1 MSKEYYTRRGFGG
14 AMRDAEP
21 MTAGDMSKGKYD
33 PVAYAHSL
41 GVSGD
46 PKGEAGAAKPGLDNI
61 SLAAQYYEG
70 AVMKQGADTY
80 GAYNWCEHSM
90 KASTYYNA
98 IQRHLSAWEAGE
110 DLDPKSG
117 FPHMAHVR
125 ASAGIIIDQQETDR
139 MIDDRPKMLAPLKP
153 VWEKIMKVLNPA
165 QGKKRGTPTIPNEDL
180 SSKPSLQELYE
191 KGLKDRTKRVY
202 YTE

>member
-1 MSKEYYTRRGFGG
+1 MSSGEKKSVDGIPTRMNYRRTLAQIAFDELSARSSTLG
-14 AMRDAEP
+14 A
-21 MTAGDMSKGKYD
+21 
-33 PVAYAHSL
+33 
-41 GVSGD
+41 SGD

-80 GAYNWCEHSM
+80 GAYNWCEHPM

-98 IQRHLSAWEAGE
+98 ILRHLNAWWQGE

-117 FPHMAHVR
+117 FPHMAHIR
-125 ASAGIIIDQQETDR
+125 ASAGILIDQQETER

-153 VWEKIMKVLNPA
+153 VWEKIMKVLHP
-165 QGKKRGTPTIPNEDL
+165 KFTSDPET
-180 SSKPSLQELYE
+180 
-191 KGLKDRTKRVY
+191 
-202 YTE
+202 